1 MTPIERFKKAAL
13 ELQAEK
19 NILFTAEIRATQT
32 YEDMH
37 TNKGALDKAQ
47 SEFLVM
53 VEQFNVDCLHPNTDE
68 LATDTAVDE
77 KLQELRRILGEIADT
92 IYTIRWD

>member
-1 MTPIERFKKAAL
+1 MTPIERFKKEAL
-13 ELQAEK
+13 ELQAKK
-19 NILFTAEIRATQT
+19 NVLFTAEIRATQT

-53 VEQFNVDCLHPNTDE
+53 VEQFNVDCLRPNPE
-68 LATDTAVDE
+68 NLATDTAVDE
-77 KLQELRRILGEIADT
+77 KLAKLRLVLDKIADT